1 MHYVTRKALIAI
13 FAAASGLLAL
23 VWLQPFLPTAFSDGN
38 YLGIHSFLELISI
51 IVSFSLFNIVW
62 ISRDALE
69 GSLGQS
75 LIIVGISFFAVGSMD
90 LLHVFTYQ
98 GATGYSGTFPQ
109 MKSIFLCL
117 YARYLSVA
125 AVAAMLIWPGRLNV
139 DNNKLAKIALST
151 AIAAI
156 GLALAVTYYWPAAW
170 RPQNLPLLKS
180 SMELLLIL
188 LYIVTLGLVRAKSST
203 LKDSVA
209 GKIAYFLIF
218 SLCSQASF
226 TFFNSELVTYSL
238 LGHIYKFISF
248 LFLYQA
254 VYLSGVFNH
263 FYNLSEMA
271 KMSAELLKESISLK
285 PIMEIQAK
293 KLKQILPKAQRISFY
308 TTGKDPNHFIP
319 SYQWGKYGEI
329 FSHSEGVY
337 INNFQKLFGQKVAIY
352 NSPID
357 LLLNNLSGDYS
368 LQLVPLFKEAKQILY
383 LPLAVEGRFHG
394 FIMVYIFCKANSFDE
409 DDMERAELFQTF
421 AALAIAQV
429 RHQELV
435 TRLSYED
442 GMTGLPNRRRFFEEI
457 EKAVYAYDR
466 YKTPFTVIY
475 LDMNNLK
482 YINDTFGHDAGDEA
496 LLTIA
501 AYLKKATRQSDLPA
515 RLGGDEFAI
524 LYPYMDHKSAQ
535 TKIAELKLLFAN
547 LQLKQADAAFSLA
560 VGGASYPDEA
570 ADADTLLSLAD
581 DRMYK
586 HKREMKSLMERT
598 AG

>member
-13 FAAASGLLAL
+13 FVAASGLSAL

-98 GATGYSGTFPQ
+98 NAADYPSTYSQ
-109 MKSIFLCL
+109 MKSVFLCL

-125 AVAAMLIWPGRLNV
+125 AVAAMLIWPSRLSI

-156 GLALAVTYYWPAAW
+156 VLALAVTYYWPAAW

-180 SMELLLIL
+180 SMELLLIFM
-188 LYIVTLGLVRAKSST
+188 YIVNLGLVYARRST
-203 LKDSVA
+203 LKNSVQ

-218 SLCSQASF
+218 SICSQATF
-226 TFFNSELVTYSL
+226 TFFSSELITYSL
-238 LGHIYKFISF
+238 LGHVYKFISF

-271 KMSAELLKESISLK
+271 KMSEELLKESISLK
-285 PIMEIQAK
+285 PIMEIQSK
-293 KLKQILPKAQRISFY
+293 KLKQLLPKAERISFY
-308 TTGKDPNHFIP
+308 TLGKDPNHFLP

-352 NSPID
+352 HSPID
-357 LLLNNLSGDYS
+357 LLLSNLSGDYS
-368 LQLVPLFKEAKQILY
+368 HQLVPLFREAKQVLY

-394 FIMVYIFCKANSFDE
+394 FIMVYLFCNTHSFDE
-409 DDMERAELFQTF
+409 DDIERAELFQTF
-421 AALAIAQV
+421 AALAVAQL

-435 TRLSYED
+435 TKLSYED

-482 YINDTFGHDAGDEA
+482 YINDTLGHDAGDEA

-524 LYPYMDHKSAQ
+524 LYPYMDHKGAQ
-535 TKIAELKLLFAN
+535 TKITELKLLFAN

-570 ADADTLLSLAD
+570 TDADTLLSLAD

-586 HKREMKSLMERT
+586 HKREMKSVIERT